1 MRVVTSTVPR
11 SGPGLRLGEILVC
24 LALAAF
30 HLALSAPLRSPIVF
44 GDEAAH
50 LGIARF
56 LAGRPPYPLLAS
68 PTMGW
73 TPYYHFGYPLLLAPL
88 ARLGGPLTLYHGAL
102 AVNALALA
110 ALYLILALFAQRV
123 LGLSRLDAGL
133 AALAASLYPAFLM
146 QGNIAWSESVL
157 IAVVALLPV
166 AFYRLVSS
174 LPFGVGGGGRTGE
187 GPGERADRRGGT
199 LPACLFCALA
209 AYAYAVHLRA
219 LALVPLALL
228 AVIVL
233 WRTGRLPGKAV
244 LAAVVTAGAALLA
257 IRAVDAVIVARLW
270 AGSRQRVTGLDLV
283 ARLADPVGLGHSLLA
298 LAGQLWYLTVAS
310 AGLFPLGVWVLVRI
324 VRRGDT
330 PAQRFTAGFTLAMAA
345 AILATS
351 ALFFGEFTR
360 GDAAIYGRY
369 NEAFLAPFLVAGLAG
384 FSGLV
389 RQSLRQRLAAAALPV
404 TLTAVL
410 AAVVIGLQAKGVLA
424 LVYNLMNVVGIGSLT
439 LAMGGIHLLRL
450 SAIGIAATLAL
461 HAAGFLRPRAAPIL
475 AGLLFLAGGLSV
487 QRWMVNTNHAGDAA
501 RSIPRAVRGLGVQE
515 VAYDLSGFAA
525 DEYFAYQF
533 RLGDVHMNVFDVRRG
548 PPPDDLVISNKSFGR
563 TRSGTRLVFPDRYVD
578 QALWVMPGALQD
590 RLAHEGRL
598 FPADPAAPLPDAACH
613 SRLAWAGAAPPAA
626 MQSGEVRTLRLRVA
640 HRGSDA
646 PWLPAGALKT
656 DGGAV
661 RIAIVWTHEGV
672 KAAEP
677 RTELNWAVVPG
688 DEIVVDLPFAA
699 VGADGKPL
707 PPGRYEVRV
716 SLVQELVRWFADAGD
731 GALVQE
737 VEVR

>member
-1 MRVVTSTVPR
+1 MRAMTATASR
-11 SGPGLRLGEILVC
+11 SRLGLGELLVC
-24 LALAAF
+24 LALAAL

-68 PTMGW
+68 PAMGW

-102 AVNALALA
+102 ALNALALA
-110 ALYLILALFAQRV
+110 GLYLILAFFAQRV
-123 LGLSRLDAGL
+123 LGLPRLDAGL
-133 AALAASLYPAFLM
+133 AALAASLYPAFLI

-157 IAVVALLPV
+157 ITVVALLPV
-166 AFYRLVSS
+166 AFYRL
-174 LPFGVGGGGRTGE
+174 
-187 GPGERADRRGGT
+187 GERADRRGGA
-199 LPACLFCALA
+199 LGAALFCALA
-209 AYAYAVHLRA
+209 AFSYAVHLRA
-219 LALVPLALL
+219 LALVPLAFL
-228 AVIVL
+228 AVLVL
-233 WRTGRLPGKAV
+233 WRTGRLPGRAV
-244 LAAVVTAGAALLA
+244 LAAALTTGAALLA
-257 IRAVDAVIVARLW
+257 IRAVDAVIVTRLW
-270 AGSRQRVTGLDLV
+270 AGSRQRVTALDLA
-283 ARLADPVGLGHSLLA
+283 ARLADPVSLGHSLLA

-310 AGLFPLGVWVLVRI
+310 AGLFPLGVWVLVRT
-324 VRRGDT
+324 VRQGDT
-330 PAQRFTAGFTLAMAA
+330 PARRLTAGFTLAVAA
-345 AILATS
+345 VILGTS

-360 GDAAIYGRY
+360 GDTAIYGRY

-389 RQSLRQRLAAAALPV
+389 RQRFGRRLAAAALPV
-404 TLTAVL
+404 ALTALL
-410 AAVVIGLQAKGVLA
+410 AAVVIGFQAKGVLA
-424 LVYNLMNVVGIGSLT
+424 LVYNVMNVVGIGSLT

-450 SAIGIAATLAL
+450 SAIGIAAALAV
-461 HAAGFLRPRAAPIL
+461 HAAGLLRPRAAAVL

-487 QRWMVNTNHAGDAA
+487 QRWMVGTNQAGDAA

-533 RLGDVHMNVFDVRRG
+533 RLGDVRMNVFDIRRG
-548 PPPDDLVISNKSFGR
+548 PPPDALVISNKSFGR
-563 TRSGTRLVFPDRYVD
+563 ARPGTRLVFPDRYVD

-598 FPADPAAPLPDAACH
+598 FPTDPAAPLPAAACRSH
-613 SRLAWAGAAPPAA
+613 LAWAGAAPPAV
-626 MQSGEVRTLRLRVA
+626 MHSGEVRTLRLRVA

-661 RIAIVWTHEGV
+661 RIATVWTHEGV

-699 VGADGKPL
+699 AAADGKPL
-707 PPGRYEVRV
+707 PPGRYEVRIG
-716 SLVQELVRWFADAGD
+716 LVQELVLWFADVGD
-731 GALVQE
+731 GTLVQK
-737 VEVR
+737 VEIR

>member
-1 MRVVTSTVPR
+1 MRAVAATAPR
-11 SGPGLRLGEILVC
+11 STAGPRLGEILVS
-24 LALAAF
+24 LALAVL
-30 HLALSAPLRSPIVF
+30 HLALSAPLRSPMIF

-68 PTMGW
+68 PAMGW

-102 AVNALALA
+102 AMNAVALA
-110 ALYLILALFAQRV
+110 ALYLILSFFARQV
-123 LGLSRLDAGL
+123 LGLPRFDAGL
-133 AALAASLYPAFLM
+133 AALAASFYPAFLL

-157 IAVVALLPV
+157 IAVVALLV
-166 AFYRLVSS
+166 VCFYGLA
-174 LPFGVGGGGRTGE
+174 GKART
-187 GPGERADRRGGT
+187 GGT
-199 LPACLFCALA
+199 LRACLFCALA
-209 AYAYAVHLRA
+209 AFAYAVHLRA

-228 AVIVL
+228 AVVIL
-233 WRTGRLPGKAV
+233 WRIGRLPGKAV
-244 LAAVVTAGAALLA
+244 LAAAATTGAALLA

-270 AGSRQRVTGLDLV
+270 AGSRQRVTALDLV

-324 VRRGDT
+324 ARQGDT
-330 PAQRFTAGFTLAMAA
+330 PEKRLTAGFTLAAA
-345 AILATS
+345 AVMLATS

-369 NEAFLAPFLVAGLAG
+369 NEAFLAPFLVSGLAG

-389 RQSLRQRLAAAALPV
+389 RQRRLAAAALPV
-404 TLTAVL
+404 VLTAVL
-410 AAVVIGLQAKGVLA
+410 AAVVLVFQPKGVLA
-424 LVYNLMNVVGIGSLT
+424 LVYNLMNVLGIGALT

-450 SAIGIAATLAL
+450 SAIGIAAALAVCG
-461 HAAGFLRPRAAPIL
+461 AGFLRPRAASVL
-475 AGLLFLAGGLSV
+475 AALLFLAGGLGV
-487 QRWMVNTNHAGDAA
+487 QRWMVPTNHEGDAA
-501 RSIPRAVRGLGVQE
+501 RSIPRAVRGLGAKE

-533 RLGDVHMNVFDVRRG
+533 RLGDVPMTVIDIRRG
-548 PPPDDLVISNKSFGR
+548 PPPGDLVISAKSFGR
-563 TRSGTRLVFPDRYVD
+563 NRPGARLAFPERYVD

-590 RLAHEGRL
+590 RLAQEGRL
-598 FPADPAAPLPDAACH
+598 FPTDPAAPLPDAACRSH
-613 SRLAWAGAAPPAA
+613 LAWAGTAPPSVLNA
-626 MQSGEVRTLRLRVA
+626 GESRTLRLRVA
-640 HRGSDA
+640 HRGAGA

-656 DGGAV
+656 GGGAV
-661 RIAIVWTHEGV
+661 RIATVWTRAGV
-672 KAAEP
+672 RAAEP
-677 RTELNWAVVPG
+677 RTELSWAVVPG

-699 VGADGKPL
+699 VASDGKPL
-707 PPGRYEVRV
+707 PPGRYEVRIG
-716 SLVQELVRWFADAGD
+716 LVQELVRWFADAGD
-731 GALVQE
+731 GTLVQE